1 MDLEKYLASNEDKI
15 LFKTKYKFKNFVT
28 PIIIDYY
35 SNYKYVIELSKSVK
49 QYGISISL
57 YGVTVFNKE
66 TEDDETLSTS
76 FDNEKD
82 AINYINDLLNVY
94 EN

>member
-1 MDLEKYLASNEDKI
+1 MNLEKYLASIEDER
-15 LFKTKYKFKNFVT
+15 LFKTRYKYKNFLT

-35 SNYKYVIELSKSVK
+35 SNYKYIIELSKARDMY
-49 QYGISISL
+49 YGKLNL

-66 TEDDETLSTS
+66 NENDETLSTS
-76 FDNEKD
+76 FDDAKD
-82 AINYINDLLNVY
+82 AINYIKNLLNVY

>member
-15 LFKTKYKFKNFVT
+15 LFKTKYKFKNFLT

-35 SNYKYVIELSKSVK
+35 SNYKYIIELSKARNMY
-49 QYGISISL
+49 YGKLNI